1 MSAHSLNS
9 FTHSFDIG
17 QVEGWLVLCFGE
29 RGFGMFPEGAVNH
42 PCGIQTPEEQLDQ
55 QTTQG
60 DPGPTQRQGNCC
72 PPSRQRQLTVVMDQS
87 DYTVKM
93 GALLEDS
100 AYRRLKYDPTT
111 KVEARITSAL
121 KELEQKGHLS
131 TKQRLFLT
139 QIYVLPKVHKEGT
152 PCDQSCLPSA
162 LPHTN
167 CPGSLSE
174 S

>member
-1 MSAHSLNS
+1 M
-9 FTHSFDIG
+9 G
-17 QVEGWLVLCFGE
+17 CFLRE
-29 RGFGMFPEGAVNH
+29 RSITCVGSK
-42 PCGIQTPEEQLDQ
+42 
-55 QTTQG
+55 
-60 DPGPTQRQGNCC
+60 
-72 PPSRQRQLTVVMDQS
+72 PPKDNLTSRQHKAIRDLRRDKEIVVLPADKGNVTVVMDQS

-93 GALLEDS
+93 EALLEDS

-139 QIYVLPKVHKEGT
+139 QIYGLPKVHKEGT

-167 CPGSLSE
+167 WPGSLSE